1 MYPETVRQAVEDFM
15 PDDGILSKIH
25 THKVPLVPHANQIIA
40 YAKETAQLI
49 SVFVATQNVL
59 FLFFVNPKF

>member
-25 THKVPLVPHANQIIA
+25 THKVPHANQIIA

-59 FLFFVNPKF
+59 ICVKPGRKP